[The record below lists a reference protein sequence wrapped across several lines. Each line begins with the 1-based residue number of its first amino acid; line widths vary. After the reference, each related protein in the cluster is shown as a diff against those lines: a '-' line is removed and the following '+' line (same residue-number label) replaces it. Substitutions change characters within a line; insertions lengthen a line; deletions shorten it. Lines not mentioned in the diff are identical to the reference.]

1 MMIGRFFK
9 EESGAMSAGFAG
21 ILFTLLLSAGMAIDV
36 SRAYSYSQTMQNALD
51 ASTLHAAQ
59 NAREFNYQQN
69 AQAFFKDN
77 FDKSQITNV
86 QSQYRLETEFVRGTA
101 NGQLQLFFGKILGR
115 DTLPISVNS
124 AVSVSAQPA
133 CIVAL
138 QTRNGAG
145 ITLNGGANVTSP
157 ECGLEVHATRKPAF
171 IINSG
176 VNLDV
181 PQTCIAGDR
190 IVDNNRS
197 VDNIQTSCPVNPDP
211 YLGAFEEP
219 DSSHCD
225 YRNMNFNEAN
235 ITLYPGVYC
244 GHFNFNNSNAKV
256 HFTGGEQPYILRGG
270 SWNVNG
276 GEWSGD
282 NVSFY
287 FADARSR
294 LQFNSGV
301 KAALTPPTSGPYE
314 GVFITEAPDL
324 RNSQFIINDSR
335 GFDFEGIIYLPSR
348 EIIMN
353 SGATVRSRELHLVAR
368 SFIIN
373 GANLNL
379 ETPSQGTSGVSTA
392 YISQ

>member
-1 MMIGRFFK
+1 MLLNKFGQN
-9 EESGAMSAGFAG
+9 ESGAMSVGFGG
-21 ILFTLLLSAGMAIDV
+21 ILFTLMLSTGMAIDV
-36 SRAYSYSQTMQNALD
+36 SRAYSYSQNMQNALD

-59 NAREFNYQQN
+59 NIRNEDFQQN
-69 AQAFFKDN
+69 AQGFFKDN
-77 FDKSQITNV
+77 FNKTNISNI
-86 QSQYRLETEFVRGTA
+86 QSQYSVETEFVRGTA
-101 NGQLQLFFGKILGR
+101 NGQLPLFFGKFLGR
-115 DTLPISVNS
+115 DTLPISVS
-124 AVSVSAQPA
+124 AAVSVSSAPA

-145 ITLNGGANVTSP
+145 ITLNSGANVTSP
-157 ECGLEVHATRKPAF
+157 ECGLEVHSTRNPAF

-176 VNLDV
+176 VTLEV
-181 PQTCIAGDR
+181 PQTCIASDR
-190 IVDNNRS
+190 IVDNNGA
-197 VDNIQTSCPVNPDP
+197 VDNIQTSCAVNPDP
-211 YLGAFEEP
+211 YLGEFEEP

-225 YRNMNFNEAN
+225 YRNTNFNEAN
-235 ITLYPGVYC
+235 ITLHPGVYC
-244 GHFNFNNSNAKV
+244 GYFNFNNSNTKV
-256 HFTGGEQPYILRGG
+256 HFTGGEEPYILRGG

-287 FADARSR
+287 FADAQSR

-301 KAALTPPTSGPYE
+301 KATLTPPTSGPYE
-314 GVFITEAPDL
+314 GVFITETPGL

-348 EIIMN
+348 EIILN
-353 SGATVRSRELHLVAR
+353 SGATVRSRELSLVAR

-379 ETPSQGTSGVSTA
+379 ETPGLGPSQTSTA